1 MLKTACMNGGRTFEC
16 ALEMSALPPKADILR
31 NGLDVRYVL
40 KSKASSLIAPWPE
53 QEVEVLD
60 RCRVI
65 VDARAHPTPNT
76 SQSSAL
82 LHPSDNHQTE
92 SPVCGITRT
101 APPYYSNCLDVTG
114 TEGSTLCA
122 EGGGNIHAFL

>member
-1 MLKTACMNGGRTFEC
+1 MPNMLNMWQAAG
-16 ALEMSALPPKADILR
+16 MSALPPKADIFSG
-31 NGLDVRYVL
+31 GLNVRYVL

-76 SQSSAL
+76 SQSSTLYPPL

-101 APPYYSNCLDVTG
+101 APPYDSNCLDVTG

-122 EGGGNIHAFL
+122 ERGGNIHAFL